1 MSTPEDLTGSL
12 KYISDF
18 DETNP
23 PNTGQA
29 PSYGDDHIRGIKNA
43 VKNTFPNI
51 DAPVTATED
60 ELNTLDGYTGNTA
73 DLNILAGADTAGVT
87 STELQYL
94 NGVTSAIQTQLDAK
108 EAADATILKD
118 ADIGVTVQAYGADVP
133 TVAAS
138 QEEMEAGTE
147 TAARSMSPSDIKSAI
162 DALGGGGGYE
172 PIGDPYEPT
181 SDVSTANL
189 TGLSGYRDIKVVFAF
204 YNTGS
209 SGNGV
214 AIDVRTSGGTWREI
228 LDTGATNDIYFGYIE
243 ITNFGMSSN
252 AVKVIES
259 MIRDGTAAFDRT
271 NNIELAVSA
280 QARTGYYSYAES
292 LGEIRFEPSNGS
304 IEGSNADQR
313 AFFQPYGR
321 GVAS

>member
-43 VKNTFPNI
+43 IKNTFPNI

-60 ELNTLDGYTGNTA
+60 ELNALDGYTGNAA

-118 ADIGVTVQAYGADVP
+118 ADIGVTLQAYNADIP
-133 TVAAS
+133 TQVMS
-138 QEEMEAGTE
+138 QAEAEAGTSTDNRTV
-147 TAARSMSPSDIKSAI
+147 TAERIKQAI
-162 DALGGGGGYE
+162 AALASGGYE

-181 SDVSTANL
+181 SDVNPATI
-189 TGLSGYRDIKVVFAF
+189 TGLSGYRDIKIVFAF
-204 YNTGS
+204 YN
-209 SGNGV
+209 SGGV
-214 AIDVRTSGGTWREI
+214 NAAIDVRTSGGTWRELNSI
-228 LDTGATNDIYFGYIE
+228 NSTATVYGEIE
-243 ITNFGMSSN
+243 MLNFGMTTSAIKSFFIRYSDDATVLDRSN
-252 AVKVIES
+252 FI
-259 MIRDGTAAFDRT
+259 DGG
-271 NNIELAVSA
+271 NG
-280 QARTGYYSYAES
+280 TGRHGYFTYAES
-292 LGEIRFEPSNGS
+292 LDEIRWDCSNGS
-304 IEGSNADQR
+304 IEGSTADQR